1 MRVAFRLCPGLSVSV
16 PGLNLIE
23 SPQAQ
28 PLTEAPRVTVP
39 VKLPTLVTVI
49 VELAEAPAGMVRV
62 GGRAKMVK
70 PWTIAITNTCL
81 APTPDPPMT
90 VMLYVPESV

>member
-1 MRVAFRLCPGLSVSV
+1 MRVAFSLCPGLSVSV
-16 PGLNLIE
+16 PGLNLVE

-49 VELAEAPAGMVRV
+49 VEFADPPAGIVRV

-81 APTPDPPMT
+81 ALMPVPPMI
-90 VMLYVPESV
+90 VML